1 MSTLFIPAL
10 TSASFEGQACAKA
23 AFTVHKVPI
32 VASDIFSIESFY
44 TFA

>member
-23 AFTVHKVPI
+23 AFTVHKVRI
-32 VASDIFSIESFY
+32 VAKRYIQY
-44 TFA
+44 